1 MWCPSLSFPT
11 CESDSQAGATPRAS
25 QGQCTRAG
33 WTHPQVPRNRFPE
46 SPGGLMDRFS
56 LLCFS
61 CEARWCR
68 LLLTRGALW
77 WSGGLGFSSGQEWWE
92 VPGMPDDQSHWSEVP
107 QSVSLGGCQAGA
119 LVPASC
125 LPQMSVPPDSDSPA
139 RSACSGLG
147 RLLMSRARGAAVS
160 HDPLQESLT
169 GTQWSGCSPML
180 EGSSATSSLAQV
192 AASPA
197 PPRVSDTSSVKG
209 GDL

>member
-1 MWCPSLSFPT
+1 MPKS
-11 CESDSQAGATPRAS
+11 PRS
-25 QGQCTRAG
+25 
-33 WTHPQVPRNRFPE
+33 HFPE
-46 SPGGLMDRFS
+46 PPGGLMAQFS

-61 CEARWCR
+61 CEARWCH
-68 LLLTRGALW
+68 LLLTRGILW

-92 VPGMPDDQSHWSEVP
+92 VPGMPDDQRRWSEVP
-107 QSVSLGGCQAGA
+107 QSVSPGGCQAGA
-119 LVPASC
+119 LVLASC
-125 LPQMSVPPDSDSPA
+125 LPQMSAPPDFDSPA

-169 GTQWSGCSPML
+169 GTQQRGYSPIL
-180 EGSSATSSLAQV
+180 ESSSATSSLAQV

-197 PPRVSDTSSVKG
+197 PPRVSDTSSVEG